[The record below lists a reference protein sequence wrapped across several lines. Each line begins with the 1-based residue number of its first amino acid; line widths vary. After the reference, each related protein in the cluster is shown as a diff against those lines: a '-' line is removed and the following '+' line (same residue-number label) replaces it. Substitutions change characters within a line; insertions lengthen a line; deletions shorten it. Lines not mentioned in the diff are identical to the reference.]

1 VIDMRRF
8 RQSWCLWVWSGLVL
22 SLGPDV
28 ARAQTAPV
36 SRALTLD
43 EAVQMAVAAS
53 PRLAEA
59 TARTTAAT
67 SSVGALKALAYP
79 TASVLAQYARQ
90 NNITEFLIP
99 DGQGG
104 SRVLY
109 PNIVNMFKARAEVS
123 VPIYSF
129 GRVASNV
136 AAAEAEVQAADADRR
151 AVEAQV
157 RLDTMRAY
165 WTLATAREAARV
177 LTESLARADAWVGDV
192 RAREAAGV
200 LPPSDVLSAQAQRAR
215 QYVRLLQARN
225 EAAVAELDL
234 ARLIGVPAGSS
245 LQIASPVDRALPRA
259 SEAAGTRVEDLVSG
273 ALTRRAERAGMT
285 ARGDGLRQSAEATL
299 ANLNPYATAQA
310 WFEEAKPNTRY
321 IPPVNEWRDSWM
333 LDVRFVWPLFDSGRT
348 KKQAATFV
356 AQAGAIDAR
365 RLEFDSLVALEV
377 RQRVLDVE
385 YSRAAIDASGEAVAA
400 AAEARRVVEERFRA
414 GVATSTDVLDA
425 QVALLEA
432 ELERTRLTAGLR
444 LAEARLL
451 FAIGEQ

>member
-1 VIDMRRF
+1 MRFTLGVIAWLVVGM
-8 RQSWCLWVWSGLVL
+8 SGLV
-22 SLGPDV
+22 S
-28 ARAQTAPV
+28 AQAQAPPV
-36 SRALTLD
+36 SRSLTMD
-43 EAVQMAVAAS
+43 EAVELAVTHS

-59 TARTTAAT
+59 LARATAAQ
-67 SSVGALKALAYP
+67 SSVSALKALAYP
-79 TASVLAQYARQ
+79 SASVLSQYARQ

-109 PNIVNMFKARAEVS
+109 PNIANMFKARAELS

-136 AAAEAEVQAADADRR
+136 AAAEADVNAANADRR

-165 WTLATAREAARV
+165 WTLATARESARV
-177 LTESLARADAWVGDV
+177 LVESLARTDAWVADV
-192 RAREAAGV
+192 KAREAAGV
-200 LPPSDVLSAQAQRAR
+200 VPPNDVLSAQAQRAR

-225 EAAVAELDL
+225 EEAIAELDL
-234 ARLIGVPAGSS
+234 ARLVGVPAGSS
-245 LQIASPVDRALPRA
+245 LHIASPVDQALPRA
-259 SEAAGTRVEDLVSG
+259 SEAA
-273 ALTRRAERAGMT
+273 ALPVDELLARALEQRAERAGLT
-285 ARGDGLRQSAEATL
+285 ARGEGLRQTAQATL
-299 ANLNPYATAQA
+299 ANLRPYATALA

-348 KKQAATFV
+348 KAQAATFV
-356 AQAGAIDAR
+356 AQAGAFDAR
-365 RLEFDSLVALEV
+365 RAEFDGLVAIEV
-377 RQRVLDVE
+377 RQRILDVE
-385 YSRAAIDASGEAVAA
+385 FSRAAIQASADAIAA
-400 AAEARRVVEERFRA
+400 AAEAHRVVGERFRV
-414 GVATSTDVLDA
+414 GVATSAEVLDA

-444 LAEARLL
+444 LSEARLL
-451 FAIGEQ
+451 HALGER